1 MEQYF
6 KKFGHTCNLKL
17 KDSDKTPAADK
28 KNWLRK
34 KFVEWSTIDLTSNL
48 TLQQY
53 NSYSTAVR
61 GRKRH
66 LEEHP
71 LTIHPFSRLKM
82 AWECVMIFS
91 FLTALIYI
99 PLQYLD
105 YVDDDATNNV
115 GSLLIMKTTKA
126 LGVLDMVVNFFS
138 GYWDE
143 RNFKVSEK
151 VQR

>member
-6 KKFGHTCNLKL
+6 KKFGHTCNLKAV
-17 KDSDKTPAADK
+17 DSDETPATDK
-28 KNWLRK
+28 KNWLRE

-48 TLQQY
+48 TLQHY
-53 NSYSTAVR
+53 NSYATAVR

-66 LEEHP
+66 HEEHP

-82 AWECVMIFS
+82 TWECVMIFS
-91 FLTALIYI
+91 FLAALIYI

-115 GSLLIMKTTKA
+115 GSLLFMKTTKT

-143 RNFKVSEK
+143 RNFKVC
-151 VQR
+151 